1 MEKTGRPATQPMR
14 IMATMLYLSIFFVNI
29 YFRSTNSLYVPT
41 ILNSGILVLG
51 VGFLISLE
59 WWEQRRFSEKPPLQY
74 AIFSVMLRI
83 VAIELLGF
91 SDNSSFYRF
100 LYLLPPIIAYLYIG
114 PYAGYFLGAISFGLS
129 LVDMWDRRGPLW
141 WASDRNVAD
150 SIILLVGIIF
160 VISMARLVDMQERSQ
175 KRAEALLDELRSSQ
189 RQVAALAAVDERNR
203 IARDIHDSVGHH
215 LTAVN
220 IQLEKA
226 MTFQAINPA
235 EAQQAIKDAKR
246 AAESALTDVRDS
258 VSTLREAERPFELAP
273 ALHQLINNF
282 GSLPTTLHINGD
294 ETDIAQSTLMTLYRV
309 AQEGLTN
316 IEKHAEAT
324 EASLKVLL
332 QAPDVTLILEDNG
345 TGIDLGLLEQKSESR
360 EAHFGLSGLQERLEL
375 LGGTLTIRH
384 KQPQGTQLSVRIPV
398 RGLAA

>member
-1 MEKTGRPATQPMR
+1 MEKTGRPATQPVR
-14 IMATMLYLSIFFVNI
+14 ILATMLYLSIFFVNI
-29 YFRSTNSLYVPT
+29 YYRSNDSFYMPT
-41 ILNSGILVLG
+41 ILNNGILILG

-59 WWEQRRFSEKPPLQY
+59 WWEQERFSEKPPLPY
-74 AIFSVMLRI
+74 AIISLMLRM

-100 LYLLPPIIAYLYIG
+100 LYMLPPIIAYLYIG
-114 PYAGYFLGAISFGLS
+114 PYASYLLGTICFGLS
-129 LVDMWDRRGPLW
+129 LVDMWERRGPFW
-141 WASDRNVAD
+141 WATDRNLAD
-150 SIILLVGIIF
+150 AILLSVGLIF
-160 VISMARLVDMQERSQ
+160 TILMARSVDMQERSQ

-189 RQVAALAAVDERNR
+189 RQVATLAAVDERNR

-226 MTFQAINPA
+226 ITFHEIDPA

-246 AAESALTDVRDS
+246 SAESALTDVRDS
-258 VSTLREAERPFELAP
+258 VSTLREAERPFELTP

-282 GSLPTTLHINGD
+282 GSLPTTLHIDGN
-294 ETDIAQSTLMTLYRV
+294 ETDIAQSTLITLYRV

-324 EASLKVLL
+324 ETSLKVSLRS
-332 QAPDVTLILEDNG
+332 PDVTLILEDNG
-345 TGIDLGLLEQKSESR
+345 RGIDLELLEQKSESR
-360 EAHFGLSGLQERLEL
+360 DAHFGLSGLQERLEL
-375 LGGTLTIRH
+375 LGGTLTIRS
-384 KQPQGTQLSVRIPV
+384 KQPQGTELSVRIPV